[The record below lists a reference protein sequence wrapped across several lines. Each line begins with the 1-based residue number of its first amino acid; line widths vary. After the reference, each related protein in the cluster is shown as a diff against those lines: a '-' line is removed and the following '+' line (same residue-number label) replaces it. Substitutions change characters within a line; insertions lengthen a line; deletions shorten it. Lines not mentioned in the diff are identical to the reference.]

1 MITIS
6 ACVCMR
12 ASVCV
17 RVCVR
22 ACVRHTDVL
31 LVRPHLSPCS
41 HTPGGYAAYAGARPR
56 AGGGQEHSR
65 IKLLPGRIDARG
77 KGSRRQ
83 GRQEVTKVNSLYRF
97 FWEMSQ
103 LLSKFWEI
111 SQLLS
116 KFWEISQLLS
126 KFWEISQFPNL
137 TLSRKSTGTR
147 SRGTTNVPRHV

>member
-1 MITIS
+1 MQRTSPASRHPDQVRWQEAQGTVSNNIHSLSIS
-6 ACVCMR
+6 PFPCPYQ
-12 ASVCV
+12 
-17 RVCVR
+17 
-22 ACVRHTDVL
+22 L
-31 LVRPHLSPCS
+31 IPPYLSPCT
-41 HTPGGYAAYAGARPR
+41 HTPGGYAAYARARPR

-116 KFWEISQLLS
+116 KFWEISQ
-126 KFWEISQFPNL
+126 FPNL
-137 TLSRKSTGTR
+137 TLSRKSTGTQ

>member
-1 MITIS
+1 
-6 ACVCMR
+6 MR

-41 HTPGGYAAYAGARPR
+41 HTPGGYAAYAGAGPR

-83 GRQEVTKVNSLYRF
+83 GRQEVTEVNSRYRIF
-97 FWEMSQ
+97 GKCPITYRIFG
-103 LLSKFWEI
+103 K
-111 SQLLS
+111 
-116 KFWEISQLLS
+116 
-126 KFWEISQFPNL
+126 FPN
-137 TLSRKSTGTR
+137 SYRNFGKFPNSYRNFGKFP
-147 SRGTTNVPRHV
+147 NFPI